1 VCVSSNLPVFFLS
14 SRTTYFSIVAAAWP
28 ADALKV
34 KTMARILVIDDNNE
48 VRRMIRQA
56 LELHGH
62 NVVDAGDGVQ
72 ALAQFRN
79 CVTDL
84 VITDIV
90 MPEMEGLET
99 IIELR
104 AMDASVKI
112 LAISGGGS
120 FVPDGYLRWAE
131 MLGADRR
138 LEKPF
143 TVQQLVGV
151 VNELLGS
158 QPESAAAS
166 GQ

>member
-1 VCVSSNLPVFFLS
+1 MCVSSNLPVFFLS
-14 SRTTYFSIVAAAWP
+14 SRATYFSIVAAARP

-143 TVQQLVGV
+143 TVQQLVSV
-151 VNELLGS
+151 VNELLGYR
-158 QPESAAAS
+158 PESAAAS

>member
-1 VCVSSNLPVFFLS
+1 
-14 SRTTYFSIVAAAWP
+14 
-28 ADALKV
+28 
-34 KTMARILVIDDNNE
+34 
-48 VRRMIRQA
+48 
-56 LELHGH
+56 
-62 NVVDAGDGVQ
+62 
-72 ALAQFRN
+72 
-79 CVTDL
+79 
-84 VITDIV
+84 V

>member
-1 VCVSSNLPVFFLS
+1 VSSNLPVFFLS
-14 SRTTYFSIVAAAWP
+14 SRTTYFSIVAAARP

-143 TVQQLVGV
+143 TVQQLVSV
-151 VNELLGS
+151 VNELLGYR
-158 QPESAAAS
+158 PESAAAS

>member
-1 VCVSSNLPVFFLS
+1 MRARSDPCGIFWCFSSHLFLDS
-14 SRTTYFSIVAAAWP
+14 GVHLGAGTP
-28 ADALKV
+28 KV
-34 KTMARILVIDDNNE
+34 RTMARILVIDDNNE

-62 NVVDAGDGVQ
+62 EVVDVGDGVQ
-72 ALAQFRN
+72 ALARFRN
-79 CVTDL
+79 RVTDL

-151 VNELLGS
+151 VNELLGF
-158 QPESAAAS
+158 QTGSAAAS
-166 GQ
+166 GR

>member
-1 VCVSSNLPVFFLS
+1 MCVSSNLPVFFLS
-14 SRTTYFSIVAAAWP
+14 SRTTYFSIVAAARP

-143 TVQQLVGV
+143 TVQQLVSV
-151 VNELLGS
+151 VNELLGYR
-158 QPESAAAS
+158 PESAAAS

>member
-1 VCVSSNLPVFFLS
+1 MCVSSNRPVFFLS
-14 SRTTYFSIVAAAWP
+14 SRTTYFSIAAAARP

-143 TVQQLVGV
+143 TVQQLVSV
-151 VNELLGS
+151 VNELLGYR
-158 QPESAAAS
+158 PESAAAS

>member
-1 VCVSSNLPVFFLS
+1 
-14 SRTTYFSIVAAAWP
+14 VAAARP

-143 TVQQLVGV
+143 TVQQLVSV
-151 VNELLGS
+151 VNELLGYR
-158 QPESAAAS
+158 PESAAAS